1 MRRSSPGIGSATLL
15 ALVLAS
21 PVTSLAKTP
30 DPEHTEDLGRAWQR
44 YLKEDSR
51 REPSVRFPYEHCFRQ
66 AAGSYGLPVS
76 LLLAVARGESD
87 FDPNARSPANAHG
100 LMQILWPT
108 TARHL
113 GLHRLAE
120 LYEPCRNVDAGA
132 RYLKELLQRYDGDLH
147 LALAAYNYGP
157 QRVASGSPLPAGARW
172 YSGYIYRH
180 LGYVLGVGAAQ
191 ARRGNAGKR
200 YRDQGRL
207 ELAVFREPYRAQAF
221 VETLRRS
228 APGVRLDWF
237 RASSGRFR
245 VLLLYAGDA
254 ELRESRRLLARA
266 GFGL

>member
-1 MRRSSPGIGSATLL
+1 VRRSSPGVGQATLL

-21 PVTSLAKTP
+21 PLTGLAWTP
-30 DPEHTEDLGRAWQR
+30 DPEHTANLERAWQR

-51 REPSVRFPYEHCFRQ
+51 REPSLRFPYGHCFRQ

-113 GLHRLAE
+113 GVYRLAE

-132 RYLKELLQRYDGDLH
+132 RYLKELLERYEGDLH

-157 QRVASGSPLPAGARW
+157 ERIARGSPLPAGARW

-180 LGYVLGVGAAQ
+180 LGYVLGVDTAQKRPGGA
-191 ARRGNAGKR
+191 GER

-221 VETLRRS
+221 VETLQRS

-237 RASSGRFR
+237 RAGSGRFR
-245 VLLLYAGDA
+245 VLLFYAGEA

-266 GFGL
+266 GFSL